1 MEIEVGEYVRDRA
14 GNIARVIKN
23 NNDIF
28 EIELNSGARINQYIE
43 FMTKHSK
50 NIIDL
55 IEVGDIV
62 EAELS
67 EEFVERKDKI
77 VLTRIGEIYT
87 KELLQKDVNNGIIVK
102 IKTIL
107 TKEQYNQNC
116 FKVKGKEE

>member
-1 MEIEVGEYVRDRA
+1 MYLAVDSNGYEVYVNKE
-14 GNIARVIKN
+14 NIA
-23 NNDIF
+23 
-28 EIELNSGARINQYIE
+28 
-43 FMTKHSK
+43 KHSK
-50 NIIDL
+50 NIIDV